1 MKKSFKILIII
12 IIVLVSIFILD
23 YVRINVRYFIQQ
35 KNQSK
40 SYDVHGNKDGL
51 VPQGLAYSEKYDV
64 ILQTA
69 YSSSVSR
76 LYVIDF
82 KTGELVK
89 DLKLINKDNTS
100 NTKHVGGIATY
111 ESIVWISNDYEIDIY
126 NLDDVL
132 SKENSIKPTEEIKIP
147 NRGDFCYFYDNILWV
162 GDFYLKPFYDVPNG
176 DPKLY

>member
-1 MKKSFKILIII
+1 M
-12 IIVLVSIFILD
+12 
-23 YVRINVRYFIQQ
+23 
-35 KNQSK
+35 
-40 SYDVHGNKDGL
+40 
-51 VPQGLAYSEKYDV
+51 
-64 ILQTA
+64 
-69 YSSSVSR
+69 
-76 LYVIDF
+76 
-82 KTGELVK
+82 VK